1 MIIFLDYTLN
11 INYLLTN
18 NSLLELSFNQILDSP
33 NNLLFHINLNQNLKK
48 NQEKIMKKLEDID
61 EKSKKISQQKEILQ
75 KLHNIEE
82 HEKSI
87 KNQKNKET
95 CSK

>member
-48 NQEKIMKKLEDID
+48 K
-61 EKSKKISQQKEILQ
+61 
-75 KLHNIEE
+75 
-82 HEKSI
+82 
-87 KNQKNKET
+87 
-95 CSK
+95 